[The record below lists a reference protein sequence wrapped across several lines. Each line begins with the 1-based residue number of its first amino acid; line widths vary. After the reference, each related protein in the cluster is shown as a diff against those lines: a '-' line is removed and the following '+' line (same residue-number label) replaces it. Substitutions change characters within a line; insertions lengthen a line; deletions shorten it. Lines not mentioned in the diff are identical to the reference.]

1 MPPRLRW
8 LVDLIIRETKDLLMV
23 AINFLGDGLQA
34 AYKRSVAMRIP
45 NLATMGFL
53 AVAFAMVGLIGLVA
67 SYAAPLPLER
77 ALARDAAL
85 DAVLATGG
93 DAAAIE
99 ALRPRLAESADA
111 LLPAGGG
118 PAVGN

>member
-93 DAAAIE
+93 DAAAFGI
-99 ALRPRLAESADA
+99 A
-111 LLPAGGG
+111 LLGVKPRRG
-118 PAVGN
+118 